1 MQNFLHMLNILVVL
15 IFIIGYLPQIYTTL
29 KYKTNRGVSTS
40 FWFYIATATSI
51 TLRNIIE
58 TGEAEW
64 YMYMGQIVNT
74 SFACMFFLYFN
85 HAHNKNNKTKYVLFI
100 LTYLVVVPF
109 ITNNVGVSHSQA
121 LASLAIILA
130 YLSQLKHFYKVKTS
144 EGTNPLLYGLFAV
157 GLLDLILL
165 LLLTGAS
172 PHTVI
177 TESVN
182 VALLFIC
189 YVVAV
194 YYRPKEIN

>member
-1 MQNFLHMLNILVVL
+1 MENFLHMLNIFVVL

-40 FWFYIATATSI
+40 FWFYIAAATSI

-58 TGEAEW
+58 TGGAEW

-85 HAHNKNNKTKYVLFI
+85 HVHNKNNKAKYVLFV
-100 LTYLVVVPF
+100 LAYLVALPF
-109 ITNNVGVSHSQA
+109 ITNNVEISHSQA

-130 YLSQLKHFYKVKTS
+130 YLSQLKHFYTVKTS

-182 VALLFIC
+182 VVLLLIC
-189 YVVAV
+189 YIVAV
-194 YYRPKEIN
+194 YYRPKK